1 MTSSSDFADLF
12 AALNAADAEYLLVGA
27 HALAVHGV
35 IRGTKDLDVWVRPSP
50 ENAPRVYRALA
61 SFGAPL
67 SEVTPT
73 DFSEPGIVFQIG
85 VPPVRIDVTTVID
98 GVAFEDAWLARVT
111 TRFEGQPVGVLSRE
125 HLIANK
131 KAVGR
136 PQDLVDV
143 EHLERGARPPVA

>member
-12 AALNAADAEYLLVGA
+12 AALNAAEAEYLLVGA

-67 SEVTPT
+67 SDVSAA
-73 DFSEPGIVFQIG
+73 DFSEPGVVFQIG

-98 GVAFEDAWLARVT
+98 GVAFEDAWRARVT

-143 EHLERGARPPVA
+143 ENLERAARR

>member
-12 AALNAADAEYLLVGA
+12 AALNAVEAEYLLVGA

-61 SFGAPL
+61 AFGAPL
-67 SEVTPT
+67 SDVTEA
-73 DFSEPGIVFQIG
+73 DFARPGVVFQIG

-98 GVAFEDAWLARVT
+98 GVAFEDAWPARVAT
-111 TRFEGQPVGVLSRE
+111 LFEGQPIGVLSRA

-136 PQDLVDV
+136 PQDMVDV
-143 EHLERGARPPVA
+143 ERLERGASDP